1 MNNFPQ
7 LQRPSHLLATLFGV
21 GLLPFAPGTWGS
33 IAGLLIYMY
42 LVVYL
47 SLGAQTIISL
57 TVVITI
63 FSIWICYL
71 ATKDLE
77 SADRDQKSIVIDEL
91 AGLWIALLP
100 IAGLLMIKEVLV
112 YGLLAFVLF
121 RIFDIWK
128 PFPISLID
136 KNMKNGLGVVLDDL
150 IAGIYAA
157 FFVSLFLFLFS

>member
-1 MNNFPQ
+1 
-7 LQRPSHLLATLFGV
+7 
-21 GLLPFAPGTWGS
+21 
-33 IAGLLIYMY
+33 MY

-77 SADRDQKSIVIDEL
+77 SSDRDQKSIVIDEL

>member
-1 MNNFPQ
+1 MHNFPQ

-33 IAGLLIYMY
+33 IAGLLVYMY

-112 YGLLAFVLF
+112 YGFLAFVLF

>member
-91 AGLWIALLP
+91 AGLWIALMP

>member
-1 MNNFPQ
+1 MYNFPQ

-33 IAGLLIYMY
+33 IAGLLVYMY

-112 YGLLAFVLF
+112 YGFLAFVLF

-136 KNMKNGLGVVLDDL
+136 KNLKNGLGVVLDDL

-157 FFVSLFLFLFS
+157 FFVSLFLFLFA

>member
-91 AGLWIALLP
+91 AGLWIALMP

-121 RIFDIWK
+121 RMFDIWK

>member
-1 MNNFPQ
+1 MHNFPQ

-33 IAGLLIYMY
+33 IAGLLGYMY

-112 YGLLAFVLF
+112 YGFLAFVLF

>member
-1 MNNFPQ
+1 MHNFPQ

-33 IAGLLIYMY
+33 IAGLLVYMY

-57 TVVITI
+57 TAVIAV
-63 FSIWICYL
+63 FSIWICHL

-77 SADRDQKSIVIDEL
+77 RADRDQKSIVIDEL

-112 YGLLAFVLF
+112 YGFLAFVLF

-150 IAGIYAA
+150 IAGVYAA

>member
-91 AGLWIALLP
+91 AGLWIALMP

-112 YGLLAFVLF
+112 YGLLAFILF